1 MASTVGARHQ
11 RGDRSLRRWAAGTDE
26 IPNGVWRDIGFR
38 LESLQDELEY
48 LIGEVKRM
56 TGLVEVHSFK
66 VWDHRAGEMVQP
78 SAKSTAAR
86 IARIGGNIIPG
97 TAEWM
102 TASSVDP
109 DDALNADLPDGKI
122 NSLPL

>member
-1 MASTVGARHQ
+1 VASTVGARHQ

-56 TGLVEVHSFK
+56 TGLVE
-66 VWDHRAGEMVQP
+66 DHRAGEMVQP